1 MIKIG
6 YMQFKV
12 WQLAVMLVGLAL
24 ALAGHHE
31 TAPFLMGAVAISAD
45 NPAIYGAGAYPD
57 RTGIFVPELWSG
69 KLIEKFYA
77 STVFGMIA
85 NTDYEGEIKQKGD
98 TIHIRQ
104 RPDVT
109 ITDYEKGD
117 TITYEDLESTLVDL
131 TVDYAKLFAFKVDR
145 IDEKQSD
152 IALMDIWAA
161 DASEQMKIT
170 IDQTVLGG
178 VYTGAHASNQGAAA
192 GAGSANINLGTEA
205 APLAIDK
212 TNVLDLIVDMGTVL
226 DEQNVPESGRWLV
239 LPPAVCGKIKKSD
252 LKDASLSGDGTSIL
266 RNGRLGIIDRFT
278 LYCSNNLT
286 KVTDG
291 GTAKVSWQCL
301 AGTNHAI
308 SFASQITELDHLPKL
323 EQTFGSAM
331 RGLNVFGF
339 KVTKPEALVRSCIEV

>member
-1 MIKIG
+1 MHWALLIVGIALTLFG
-6 YMQFKV
+6 QA
-12 WQLAVMLVGLAL
+12 QLAPL
-24 ALAGHHE
+24 
-31 TAPFLMGAVAISAD
+31 LMVGAVAISAD
-45 NPAIYGAGAYPD
+45 DPGIYGAGAYPD
-57 RTGIFVPELWSG
+57 RTGIFIPEIWSG
-69 KLIEKFYA
+69 KLLEKFYA

-85 NTDYEGEIKQKGD
+85 NTDYEGEVKQKGD

-109 ITDYEKGD
+109 ISDYEKGD
-117 TITYEDLESTLVDL
+117 TITYEDLVSILVDM

-152 IALMDIWAA
+152 VKLMDIWAS
-161 DASEQMKIT
+161 DASEQMKIA
-170 IDQTVLGG
+170 IDRVVLGG
-178 VYTGAHASNQGAAA
+178 VYTGTHAKNAGAAA
-192 GAGSANINLGTEA
+192 GLGSGNINLGTEA

-212 TNVLDLIVDMGTVL
+212 TNVLDLIVDLGTVL
-226 DEQNVPESGRWLV
+226 DEQNVPETGRWIV

-252 LKDASLSGDGTSIL
+252 LKDASLAGDGTSML

-278 LYCSNNLT
+278 LFTSNNLT

-291 GTAKVSWQCL
+291 GTAKVSWQAL

-308 SFASQITELDHLPKL
+308 SFASQITELDYLPKL

-339 KVTKPEALVRSCIEV
+339 KVVKPEALALARIEV